1 MRFKKMVSML
11 LAASMCAG
19 ALSGC
24 AGSSK
29 GGSETTAQQETA
41 GESSAEGGNSGDIS
55 GNITFSWW
63 GGDSRHEATEK
74 AIEAFQAKY
83 EGVTVSPEYGAW
95 SGWEEKQSL
104 NILGGNSADLMQINW
119 NWIDLYSNN
128 GTNFADLNQY
138 ADIID
143 LSQFP
148 ESALE
153 IRLPQS
159 HWL

>member
-1 MRFKKMVSML
+1 MKKNMALVMATMMA
-11 LAASMCAG
+11 AASLTACG
-19 ALSGC
+19 VSGS
-24 AGSSK
+24 ASP
-29 GGSETTAQQETA
+29 TAADTKAADTKAA

-104 NILGGNSADLMQINW
+104 NILGGNSADLM
-119 NWIDLYSNN
+119 
-128 GTNFADLNQY
+128 
-138 ADIID
+138 
-143 LSQFP
+143 
-148 ESALE
+148 
-153 IRLPQS
+153 
-159 HWL
+159 

>member
-1 MRFKKMVSML
+1 MKKMKRAA
-11 LAASMCAG
+11 LAMASVTAIS
-19 ALSGC
+19 LVGC
-24 AGSSK
+24 
-29 GGSETTAQQETA
+29 GGSNTTTTADTKAA

-104 NILGGNSADLMQINW
+104 NILGWQ
-119 NWIDLYSNN
+119 
-128 GTNFADLNQY
+128 
-138 ADIID
+138 
-143 LSQFP
+143 LSRSDVDQ
-148 ESALE
+148 LE
-153 IRLPQS
+153 LDRPLF
-159 HWL
+159 

>member
-1 MRFKKMVSML
+1 
-11 LAASMCAG
+11 MCIRD
-19 ALSGC
+19 S
-24 AGSSK
+24 
-29 GGSETTAQQETA
+29 
-41 GESSAEGGNSGDIS
+41 IS

>member
-1 MRFKKMVSML
+1 
-11 LAASMCAG
+11 MCAG

-104 NILGGNSADLMQINW
+104 NILGGNSADLM
-119 NWIDLYSNN
+119 
-128 GTNFADLNQY
+128 
-138 ADIID
+138 
-143 LSQFP
+143 
-148 ESALE
+148 
-153 IRLPQS
+153 
-159 HWL
+159 

>member
-1 MRFKKMVSML
+1 MKKMKRAA
-11 LAASMCAG
+11 LAMASVTAIS
-19 ALSGC
+19 LVGC
-24 AGSSK
+24 
-29 GGSETTAQQETA
+29 GGSNTTTTADTKAA

-104 NILGGNSADLMQINW
+104 NI
-119 NWIDLYSNN
+119 DLYSNN

>member
-1 MRFKKMVSML
+1 MKKMKR
-11 LAASMCAG
+11 AA
-19 ALSGC
+19 L
-24 AGSSK
+24 
-29 GGSETTAQQETA
+29 A

-104 NILGGNSADLMQINW
+104 NILGVSCVMPSSGWA
-119 NWIDLYSNN
+119 
-128 GTNFADLNQY
+128 T
-138 ADIID
+138 
-143 LSQFP
+143 
-148 ESALE
+148 
-153 IRLPQS
+153 
-159 HWL
+159 

>member
-1 MRFKKMVSML
+1 MKKRKVLAVL
-11 LAASMCAG
+11 LCAAMTA
-19 ALSGC
+19 ALAVGC
-24 AGSSK
+24 
-29 GGSETTAQQETA
+29 GGSKTTTTADTKAA

-104 NILGGNSADLMQINW
+104 NILGGNSADLM
-119 NWIDLYSNN
+119 
-128 GTNFADLNQY
+128 
-138 ADIID
+138 
-143 LSQFP
+143 
-148 ESALE
+148 
-153 IRLPQS
+153 
-159 HWL
+159 